1 MGLDSTNNMTL
12 WKDRV
17 ALELNIAIL
26 HSFAKQ
32 GVAIVDQHSCS
43 EQFMIHMNKEFKTR
57 GGCPSDWVWLNPSQS
72 GSLCPIYHQ
81 EMLHYH
87 LTPAYKR
94 QVNIEFKEGLEK
106 TNSSYFE
113 FMNSTISTH
122 TFHFNSRIS
131 CGNGIVFQKI
141 NVPERSK
148 QKQYS
153 SLFGF

>member
-17 ALELNIAIL
+17 ALELNVAIL

-94 QVNIEFKEGLEK
+94 QVSLELK
-106 TNSSYFE
+106 MGWDRRFTLSTV
-113 FMNSTISTH
+113 TISNH
-122 TFHFNSRIS
+122 TFYFNPRIS

-141 NVPERSK
+141 NVPERSR
-148 QKQYS
+148 QKQYL

>member
-17 ALELNIAIL
+17 ALELNVAIL

-94 QVNIEFKEGLEK
+94 QVNLEFKMGWNRQFGLL
-106 TNSSYFE
+106 
-113 FMNSTISTH
+113 
-122 TFHFNSRIS
+122 
-131 CGNGIVFQKI
+131 
-141 NVPERSK
+141 P
-148 QKQYS
+148 
-153 SLFGF
+153 

>member
-17 ALELNIAIL
+17 ALELNVAIL

-94 QVNIEFKEGLEK
+94 QVHLEFEMGWNRQFGL
-106 TNSSYFE
+106 Y
-113 FMNSTISTH
+113 
-122 TFHFNSRIS
+122 
-131 CGNGIVFQKI
+131 
-141 NVPERSK
+141 
-148 QKQYS
+148 
-153 SLFGF
+153 LL

>member
-17 ALELNIAIL
+17 ALELNVAIL

-94 QVNIEFKEGLEK
+94 QVNIEFKKGLEK
-106 TNSSYFE
+106 TNSSFD
-113 FMNSTISTH
+113 
-122 TFHFNSRIS
+122 
-131 CGNGIVFQKI
+131 
-141 NVPERSK
+141 
-148 QKQYS
+148 
-153 SLFGF
+153 LL